1 MKNAYPI
8 GTRFTPIGKN
18 RAEHTVVDIHR
29 TFNSRGDLVKLFYV
43 STHLFCGQQVT
54 AYEIPA
60 ATIARGNPIL
70 PAPKL

>member
-1 MKNAYPI
+1 MKNTYPI

-29 TFNSRGDLVKLFYV
+29 TFNSRGELVNLFYF
-43 STHLFCGQQVT
+43 STHICCGPTVT
-54 AYEIPA
+54 NYEIPA

-70 PAPKL
+70 P